1 LTKICKYSELT
12 KIFPDG
18 ESGQVNTVEMRP
30 RPLRPI
36 GKLLAEDTRRHHRSL
51 ILQHLFAAGPA
62 SRADLAR
69 ATGLTRVTVSDLVG
83 GLIADGLLGE
93 LGSPAETKVGK
104 PPTLVGLLADATHIV
119 ALDLSPDDRMTGAV
133 VDLFG
138 QVKERAETPLEG
150 ASGEEA
156 VRLAADLAERLRGTT
171 DRPLLG
177 VGVGTPGVVDGRGV
191 VLDARNLLWAGVDLT
206 GILRRRLDLP
216 VYVANDANTA
226 VLAEYTFGG
235 TMAADLMMVRIGIG
249 VGAGLVVGGALVQGH
264 AWAAGEIGHVVLDPA
279 GERCACGKAG
289 CLETVMAVPRLRRG
303 DHPLA
308 SVGAALGQVLA
319 PVVAALNLHEV
330 VLAGPPDLLDGE
342 LREALDA
349 TIRQR
354 VMATSAAD
362 LVVRMSPL
370 GDDVVLIGAAVL
382 VLSGELGVS

>member
-1 LTKICKYSELT
+1 VST
-12 KIFPDG
+12 G
-18 ESGQVNTVEMRP
+18 AVRP

-51 ILQHLFAAGPA
+51 ILQRLFADGPA

-93 LGSPAETKVGK
+93 LGAPAEIKVGK
-104 PPTLVGLLADATHIV
+104 PPTLVGLLADAAHIV

-133 VDLFG
+133 IDLFG
-138 QVKERAETPLEG
+138 QVKARAEVPHARAT
-150 ASGEEA
+150 GEEA
-156 VRLAADLAERLRGTT
+156 VSLAVGLAEQLRESV
-171 DRPLLG
+171 DRPVLG

-191 VLDARNLLWAGVDLT
+191 VLDAHNLGWAGVDLT
-206 GILRRRLDLP
+206 GILRRRLGVP

-235 TMAADLMMVRIGIG
+235 TTAADLMLLRIGVG
-249 VGAGLVVGGALVQGH
+249 VGAGLVVGGALVEGH
-264 AWAAGEIGHVVLDPA
+264 SWAAGEIGHVVIDPA
-279 GERCACGKAG
+279 GAHCACGRTG
-289 CLETVMAVPRLRRG
+289 CMETIVSAPHLRCG
-303 DHPLA
+303 DRPLA
-308 SVGAALGQVLA
+308 AVGTVLGEVLA

-330 VLAGPPDLLDGE
+330 VLAGPPDLLDGD
-342 LREALDA
+342 LRLALEA

-354 VMATSAAD
+354 VMAGSAVD
-362 LVVRMSPL
+362 LVVRMSHL
-370 GDDVVLIGAAVL
+370 GDDVVLVGAAVL